1 MTPDSRPEPAT
12 ASAPAEVPPAPRGLL
27 ARVNG
32 LPVVIAV
39 ALVVLVWQWYDSNAR
54 VNALQQELARRLAEF
69 DVRSKDSRSVS
80 EQSREAVREFQVKL
94 GALEARLAESQNQQ
108 IALEALYQEL
118 ARNRDEWALTEIEQ
132 TLLAASRQ
140 LQLAGNLKAALIAL
154 QDADLRLQRMERPQ
168 LAPLRKVINK
178 DIDRLKLAPNVDVV
192 GISVRLD
199 NLMAAVDT
207 LPLAMEL
214 RPPPEKVAAPAQAPE
229 SGTLARLARE
239 TWQDLKQLVRVQN
252 VDKPDV
258 PLLAPSQAFFLRE
271 NLKLRLLSARMALI
285 ARDAAS
291 YKADLKAARDW
302 IARYYDSR
310 DKSIANVAASLK
322 QLAESPVS
330 IELPDISASL
340 DAVRNYKLTREKG
353 R

>member
-1 MTPDSRPEPAT
+1 MTPDSRPEPAA
-12 ASAPAEVPPAPRGLL
+12 ASAPADPVPPRRGLL

-32 LPVVIAV
+32 LSAVIVV

>member
-1 MTPDSRPEPAT
+1 MTPDSRPEPAA
-12 ASAPAEVPPAPRGLL
+12 ASAPADPVPPRRGLL

-32 LPVVIAV
+32 LSAVIVV

-214 RPPPEKVAAPAQAPE
+214 RPPPEKIAAPAQAPE

>member
-1 MTPDSRPEPAT
+1 MTPDSRPEPAA
-12 ASAPAEVPPAPRGLL
+12 ASAPADPVPPRRGLL

-32 LPVVIAV
+32 LSAVIVV

-118 ARNRDEWALTEIEQ
+118 ARNRDEWTLTEIEQ

-214 RPPPEKVAAPAQAPE
+214 RPPPEKIAAPAQAPE